1 MATYIKIDDED
12 YEKVEEMLNND
23 NISFDVNSDPT
34 YYCIMERIQTLIE
47 NNLFVNNITDIED
60 LINFVYGDFNPLPL
74 DQEILDKLLIY
85 VSE

>member
-1 MATYIKIDDED
+1 MATYIKIEDED

-47 NNLFVNNITDIED
+47 NNMFVNNITDIED

>member
-47 NNLFVNNITDIED
+47 NNMFVNNITDIED

>member
-12 YEKVEEMLNND
+12 YEKVDEMLNND

-47 NNLFVNNITDIED
+47 NNMFVNNITDIED

>member
-23 NISFDVNSDPT
+23 NISFDANSDPT

-47 NNLFVNNITDIED
+47 NNMFVNNITDIED